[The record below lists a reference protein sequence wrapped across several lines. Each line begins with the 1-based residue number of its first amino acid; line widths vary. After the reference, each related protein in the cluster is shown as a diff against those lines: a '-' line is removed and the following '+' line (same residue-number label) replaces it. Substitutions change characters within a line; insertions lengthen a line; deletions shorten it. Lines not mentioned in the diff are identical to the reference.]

1 MPADF
6 FLKGLAIG
14 FAIAA
19 PVGPIGVLCIRRS
32 AEGGPRLGLATG
44 AGAAVADAAYGAV
57 AAFGLTA
64 VSSFLVGGRFWL
76 QLLGGFFLMYLV
88 SQQARAGAAIRSR
101 SHRRHS
107 SRSLR
112 VDLPPDPC
120 KPRDHSLVR
129 RNFLGFRPRKR
140 TRVFLGRRDGRRSF
154 HRLARLVADPQPI
167 RRLLPRAPFLRLDP
181 RDQPGLGVRP
191 FSLRDRGCA
200 RCPEGVSYPAR

>member
-76 QLLGGFFLMYLV
+76 QLLGGFFLMYLGFASFRSKPGPAPPSAPAPIGATLLAASGSTFLLTLANPATILSFV
-88 SQQARAGAAIRSR
+88 AIFSGFGLGSAPGYSSAAAMVAGVFTGSLAWWLILSQS
-101 SHRRHS
+101 
-107 SRSLR
+107 
-112 VDLPPDPC
+112 V
-120 KPRDHSLVR
+120 
-129 RNFLGFRPRKR
+129 GF
-140 TRVFLGRRDGRRSF
+140 F
-154 HRLARLVADPQPI
+154 HARLSSDWTRGISRVSGCV
-167 RRLLPRAPFLRLDP
+167 LFLFGIAAVLAA
-181 RDQPGLGVRP
+181 
-191 FSLRDRGCA
+191 LRG
-200 RCPEGVSYPAR
+200 